1 MRSARRVVLPA
12 LLLLALLGV
21 WELYVDLG
29 GVDSLILAS
38 PHQIAKAIYTDR
50 SLLWSNFLVTAQE
63 VLFGILAAAAVGLVL
78 AVAIHF
84 SRTLR
89 SATYPLVVAS
99 QTIPIPM
106 LAPLLM
112 LWFGFGIFP
121 KVVVIA
127 LISFFSIVVATL
139 DALGAVDPDL
149 LKLMRTFDAPR
160 WRVFRDVELPAAL
173 PGVFTGAKIAVAV
186 AVIAAVIGEM
196 TGGSNAGLG
205 YLFQQATPQ
214 LLTPRAYATVV
225 VLSLFAI
232 GLFALMTLAE
242 RLALPWAF
250 DTRGD
255 RP

>member
-1 MRSARRVVLPA
+1 MRRRVLPA
-12 LLLLALLGV
+12 LLLLVLLGI

-38 PHQIAKAIYTDR
+38 PHQIAQSIWSDR
-50 SLLWSNFLVTAQE
+50 GLLWSNFLVTAQE
-63 VLFGILAAAAVGLVL
+63 VLFGILLAAVVGFVL
-78 AVAIHF
+78 AIAIHF

-89 SATYPLVVAS
+89 AAAYPLVVSS

-121 KVVVIA
+121 KVIVVA

-139 DALGAVDPDL
+139 DALAATDPDL
-149 LKLMRTFDAPR
+149 LKLMRTFDASR
-160 WRVFRDVELPAAL
+160 WRAFREVELPGAL
-173 PGVFTGAKIAVAV
+173 PGVFTGVKISVAV

-205 YLFQQATPQ
+205 YLFIQATPQ

-225 VLSLFAI
+225 ILSLFAI
-232 GLFALMTLAE
+232 GLFSLMTLAE
-242 RLALPWAF
+242 RRALPWANES
-250 DTRGD
+250 RGESSA
-255 RP
+255 